1 MIRTLTLSTMAA
13 FWAASAFAAC
23 EGRTTVLDCP
33 IGSKQL
39 TVCIGGGEASY
50 AYGPK
55 GAPELAVTQPLGQVQ
70 GTAWAGVGRSI
81 WEEIIFTNG
90 NVTYGVWHSMD
101 RLTEGNPT
109 DGGVLVTKGDR
120 TLADLQ
126 CEPGRAAVTIF
137 AISDGFAAAGF
148 CWDRSNFRYART
160 CAD

>member
-1 MIRTLTLSTMAA
+1 M
-13 FWAASAFAAC
+13 
-23 EGRTTVLDCP
+23 VVDCA

-50 AYGPK
+50 AFGPK
-55 GAPELAVTQPLGQVQ
+55 GAPELAITQPLGQAQ

-81 WEEIIFTNG
+81 WEEIIFFSG
-90 NVTYGVWHSMD
+90 DVSYAVWHSVD

-109 DGGVLVTKGDR
+109 SGGVVVTKADQ

-126 CEPGRAAVTIF
+126 CKEGTADVSIF

-148 CWDRSNFRYART
+148 CWDRENYRFARS